1 VKKEVVRLADD
12 EAKIMIT
19 PEELDL
25 SFLNNKNIESKIRH
39 IVQKYWE
46 SIDISL
52 AWKYLASQILTP
64 GKNGATKKFI
74 LHGAGR
80 YTCRLIEAAEGS
92 PQINGLV
99 AILDKNPVQHNFS
112 VPVVPTERVF
122 DFDFDF
128 IVLSSKPSE
137 FSMKSDLLRLGV
149 DEQKIITIYKD
160 YKEDVER
167 NYERKVEDFIGKLD
181 KGFSKERIVFVVLYP
196 HNLPLVEQIVRGLK
210 KDRIYELVGV
220 YLLEKPPEGMF
231 DYTFFCNQSLAYLV
245 YILSQI
251 EANLIY
257 VAAHGEWAYLS
268 ILIKAVRKDILV
280 IQEVYDWME
289 SFIPDD
295 RMAIEEGYASPEV
308 LDVIRFSENFV
319 RHEIE
324 GFIYKDGGQT
334 MKEILQDSS
343 IPSLQFL
350 PYPPKCQM
358 HFIDKEP
365 FNKPMFVYAG
375 AISPTS
381 ESSIYKDTQLLPLFR
396 DITRQGCSV
405 TAYNVPLYDEYSLK
419 MIFSDYYHEAEHNS
433 LFSLKKG
440 IPLPSLI
447 PILAQNYE
455 YGLMLYYFDA
465 DIFAGRKHLT
475 SSMAS
480 KIFTYIAGGLPI
492 IISEELENM
501 ANFVREHGIG
511 IVVSRKEISNISN
524 VISGY
529 SYGELRNNIRIAQ
542 EKLCMENNIHNLK
555 GFLRDVIT
563 DFVSK
568 HTF

>member
-1 VKKEVVRLADD
+1 
-12 EAKIMIT
+12 MIT
-19 PEELDL
+19 LEELDL
-25 SFLNNKNIESKIRH
+25 SFLNNKDIESKIHH
-39 IVQKYWE
+39 IVQKYWKP
-46 SIDISL
+46 IDFSL
-52 AWKYLASQILTP
+52 AWKYLASEILKP

-74 LHGAGR
+74 IHGAGQCT
-80 YTCRLIEAAEGS
+80 YRLIEAAEGS
-92 PQINGLV
+92 PQIKKLV
-99 AILDKNPVQHNFS
+99 AILDKNPVQYNFS

-149 DEQKIITIYKD
+149 DERKIMTIYK
-160 YKEDVER
+160 
-167 NYERKVEDFIGKLD
+167 NYEKGVEKSYKRKAKDFIRKLD
-181 KGFSKERIVFVVLYP
+181 KGSSKERIVFVVLYP
-196 HNLPLVEQIVRGLK
+196 HNLALVEQIVRGYK
-210 KDRIYELVGV
+210 KDHIYELVGI

-231 DYTFFCNQSLAYLV
+231 DNTFFCNYSLAYLV
-245 YILSQI
+245 NILSQI
-251 EANLIY
+251 DANLIY

-280 IQEVYDWME
+280 IQEIYDWME
-289 SFIPDD
+289 NFIPND
-295 RMAIEEGYASPEV
+295 RKAIEEGYASPEV

-343 IPSLQFL
+343 IPSLKFL

-381 ESSIYKDTQLLPLFR
+381 ESSIYKDIQLLPLFR
-396 DITRQGCSV
+396 DITRQGYSV

-419 MIFSDYYHEAEHNS
+419 MLFSDYYHEAAQNS
-433 LFSLKKG
+433 LFSFKKG

-447 PILAQNYE
+447 PILAQNYQ

-465 DIFAGRKHLT
+465 DIFAGRKHLK

-480 KIFTYIAGGLPI
+480 KIFTYLAGGLPI

-511 IVVSRKEISNISN
+511 IVVSRKEISTISN
-524 VISGY
+524 VISDY
-529 SYGELRNNIRIAQ
+529 SYGELRDNIRIAQ
-542 EKLCMENNIHNLK
+542 EKLCMENNIHNHK
-555 GFLRDVIT
+555 EFLRDVIA

>member
-1 VKKEVVRLADD
+1 
-12 EAKIMIT
+12 MTT

-25 SFLNNKNIESKIRH
+25 SFLNNKDIESKIRR
-39 IVQKYWE
+39 IVKKHWG
-46 SIDISL
+46 SIDFSL
-52 AWKYLASQILTP
+52 AWKSLASQILTP

-80 YTCRLIEAAEGS
+80 YTYRLIKAAEGS
-92 PQINGLV
+92 PQIKGLV

-128 IVLSSKPSE
+128 IVLSSKSSE

-149 DEQKIITIYKD
+149 DEQKIMTIYK
-160 YKEDVER
+160 YYEKDVER
-167 NYERKVEDFIGKLD
+167 SYKRNVEDFIGKLD
-181 KGFSKERIVFVVLYP
+181 KDSSKERIVFVVLYP
-196 HNLPLVEQIVRGLK
+196 NLPLVEQIVRGLK
-210 KDRIYELVGV
+210 KDHVYELVGV
-220 YLLEKPPEGMF
+220 YLLEKPPAGIF
-231 DYTFFCNQSLAYLV
+231 DYTFYCNQSLADLV
-245 YILSQI
+245 YLLSQI
-251 EANLIY
+251 EADLIY
-257 VAAHGEWAYLS
+257 VEAHGEWAYLS

-289 SFIPDD
+289 NFIPDD
-295 RMAIEEGYASPEV
+295 RGAIEEGYASPEV
-308 LDVIRFSENFV
+308 LDVIRFSEKFL

-324 GFIYKDGGQT
+324 GFVYKDGEQT
-334 MKEILQDSS
+334 MTEILQDSS

-350 PYPPKCQM
+350 PYPPKRQM
-358 HFIDKEP
+358 HFINKEP
-365 FNKPMFVYAG
+365 FKNPMLVYAG
-375 AISPTS
+375 AILPTS

-396 DITRQGCSV
+396 DITRQGYSV
-405 TAYNVPLYDEYSLK
+405 TAYNVPLYDEYLLK
-419 MIFSDYYHEAEHNS
+419 MIFSDYYHEAAHNP
-433 LFSLKKG
+433 LFCFKKG
-440 IPLPSLI
+440 MPLPSLI

-465 DIFAGRKHLT
+465 DIFVGRKHLT

-480 KIFTYIAGGLPI
+480 KIFTYLAGGLPI

-501 ANFVREHGIG
+501 ANFVREHGVG

-524 VISGY
+524 VISAY
-529 SYGELRNNIRIAQ
+529 SYGELRDNIRIAQ

-555 GFLRDVIT
+555 EFLRDVIA